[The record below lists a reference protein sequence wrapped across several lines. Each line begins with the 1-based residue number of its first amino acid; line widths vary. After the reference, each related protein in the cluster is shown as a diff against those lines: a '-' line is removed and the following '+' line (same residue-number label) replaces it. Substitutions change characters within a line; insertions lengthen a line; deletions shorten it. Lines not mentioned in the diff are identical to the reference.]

1 MAARKVQKADR
12 EKLRRDR
19 LNEQFLELGSALDP
33 DRPKNDKATILSDTI
48 QMLKDLMA
56 QVNKLKSE
64 YESLSEE
71 SSELTQEKNELR
83 EEKATL
89 KSEIDVLSAQYQQRL
104 RVVFPWAAMDASV
117 VMGPPQPYPF
127 PMPVPIPSGPMA
139 VHPSLQ
145 PYPFFHGGQTHGS
158 MPNPFMSYPNP
169 CNLHAEQP
177 SSALRPHN
185 PQPGSNR
192 SHGSGKNDAGGKLPD
207 RQCRS
212 SAEKGDSFSD
222 VATELELK
230 TPGSALPVSKLP
242 SRGQDAKAKKG
253 EMWQSPKKSGG
264 AAGEATSSSRCS
276 SSVQDSSSSNGD
288 YGSVAEE

>member
-71 SSELTQEKNELR
+71 SSEC
-83 EEKATL
+83 
-89 KSEIDVLSAQYQQRL
+89 
-104 RVVFPWAAMDASV
+104 
-117 VMGPPQPYPF
+117 
-127 PMPVPIPSGPMA
+127 PVPTEAQSCVPLGCNGRIGGHGSSSALPISHAGLHPSGPMA